1 MRTFKVLMAVIVASA
16 FLIITQGVFIF
27 RHVPALRC
35 GTIMGLE
42 AANIHSWSR
51 IELLNR
57 LGNPDSTLQ
66 KPDGSESLCYLQGFM
81 NTGVSFDI
89 RNNKVEGIHS
99 HTNWHDEWRHE

>member
-16 FLIITQGVFIF
+16 FLIITQAVFIF

-57 LGNPDSTLQ
+57 LGNPDFTLQ
-66 KPDGSESLCYLQGFM
+66 KSDGSESLCYLQGFM
-81 NTGVSFDI
+81 NTGVSFDL

-99 HTNWHDEWRHE
+99 HTNWHDEWWHE